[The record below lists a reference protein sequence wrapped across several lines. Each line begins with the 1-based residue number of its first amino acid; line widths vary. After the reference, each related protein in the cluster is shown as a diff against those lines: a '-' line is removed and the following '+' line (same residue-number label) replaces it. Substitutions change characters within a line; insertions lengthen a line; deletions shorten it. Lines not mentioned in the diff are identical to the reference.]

1 MHTTHLILS
10 SYHLLVQ
17 VPSYATPPREKA
29 RDWGA
34 GRWGNRN
41 GRLPLLFSLNSHSPK
56 GGMERVNVWGAVTE
70 MSLYPN
76 CNSVRNTN
84 LQTSDEQWPLEGENK
99 RLTRAVEGLTL
110 KGARAVQDKHFR
122 LPVNCLPWLSLPR
135 LPRELSPSRC
145 TGCGCLSRL
154 PPWSQ
159 YSSFRASAL
168 YPRSRRLQR
177 APDIYS
183 EVVLIYLHSW
193 LSNTTKEVN
202 PFRNMKTKDVE
213 NK

>member
-29 RDWGA
+29 RDWGS
-34 GRWGNRN
+34 GRWGNCN
-41 GRLPLLFSLNSHSPK
+41 GGLPLLFSLNSHSPK
-56 GGMERVNVWGAVTE
+56 GGMERVNVRGAVTE

-110 KGARAVQDKHFR
+110 KGARAVQDKA
-122 LPVNCLPWLSLPR
+122 S
-135 LPRELSPSRC
+135 
-145 TGCGCLSRL
+145 GCLWTVCHGAPFPGYRESFHLQGAQGAAVSLAFHLEANIPALEQVLYTHAAGDSKGL
-154 PPWSQ
+154 PI
-159 YSSFRASAL
+159 FTLR
-168 YPRSRRLQR
+168 
-177 APDIYS
+177 
-183 EVVLIYLHSW
+183 
-193 LSNTTKEVN
+193 
-202 PFRNMKTKDVE
+202 
-213 NK
+213 